1 LEFFMNPFKIDEID
15 TCSDLETVALVQQLQ
30 QSVTPTE
37 VIAVIQN
44 LAKSEKRTAIPPLIE
59 ALSHQHPSV
68 PIKAVEALVQ
78 LAPDSVEPLIAAFC
92 VSRDHGVQAYIVQAL
107 AQIGDS
113 RSLELLV
120 EVVGVEVANHC
131 QGNVRRVAARGLGKI
146 GATVNNPQITQ
157 QAVDKLTWAVLKAE
171 DWALRYASAV
181 SLQEIATIEAQT
193 ALQQALT
200 QEREKVVQARINT
213 ALEALN

>member
-1 LEFFMNPFKIDEID
+1 MNPFKIDDID
-15 TCSDLETVALVQQLQ
+15 ASSDLDTATLVQQLH
-30 QSVTPTE
+30 QSATPTE
-37 VIAVIQN
+37 VIAVIQE
-44 LAKSEKRTAIPPLIE
+44 LAKSGKSTAIPPLIE
-59 ALSHQHPSV
+59 ALSHHHPSV
-68 PIKAVEALVQ
+68 PINAVEALVQ
-78 LAPDSVEPLIAAFC
+78 FAPNSVEPLITAFR

-146 GATVNNPQITQ
+146 GATANNSQMTR
-157 QAVDKLTWAVLKAE
+157 QAVAKLTWAVLKAE
-171 DWALRYASAV
+171 DWVLRYASVV
-181 SLQEIATIEAQT
+181 SLQEIATIEAQA
-193 ALQQALT
+193 ALQQVLT
-200 QEREKVVQARINT
+200 QEREKVVLARIAT